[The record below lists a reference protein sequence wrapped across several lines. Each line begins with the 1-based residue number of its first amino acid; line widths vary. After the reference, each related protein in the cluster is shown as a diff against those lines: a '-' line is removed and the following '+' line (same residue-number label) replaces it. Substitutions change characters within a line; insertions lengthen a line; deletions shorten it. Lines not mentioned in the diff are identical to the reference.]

1 MRTEIIEII
10 QKIRKESGM
19 EEVPEIQDSMR
30 LKDDLDIDSISMAQL
45 IAEIDQ
51 KYDVDI
57 NAIGPL
63 QTFGE
68 IISRLS

>member
-1 MRTEIIEII
+1 MQEKLIEII
-10 QKIRKESGM
+10 QKIRTESGL
-19 EEVPEIQDSMR
+19 PEITEFKEEMS

-51 KYDVDI
+51 NFKVDI
-57 NAIGPL
+57 NAAGPV

-68 IISRLS
+68 ILSRLK